1 MASSPWQ
8 HRIAEYTRR
17 RSDGQCRTVLRCHSP
32 RRERGAKVV
41 ACREVVL
48 TSYIADDMLCHDIV
62 LGAAEETLAHL
73 VAETAKLD
81 VVFSVGLPLC
91 VNGKI
96 YNTLAI
102 CHAGEIMG
110 VVPKTYI
117 PTYGVDF
124 EGRWFSS
131 GPADVTYITVA
142 GQEHVPFGSHQ
153 VFRCC
158 QMPQLCLGYEICE
171 DIWA

>member
-1 MASSPWQ
+1 MIMNNGFVPVATASPNTPVADPMAN
-8 HRIAEYTRR
+8 AELCCDAIVRAANA
-17 RSDGQCRTVLRCHSP
+17 
-32 RRERGAKVV
+32 GAKVV
-41 ACREVVL
+41 ALPEVVL
-48 TSYIADDMLCHDIV
+48 TSYIAD
-62 LGAAEETLAHL
+62 ETLAHL

>member
-1 MASSPWQ
+1 M
-8 HRIAEYTRR
+8 
-17 RSDGQCRTVLRCHSP
+17 
-32 RRERGAKVV
+32 
-41 ACREVVL
+41 
-48 TSYIADDMLCHDIV
+48 
-62 LGAAEETLAHL
+62 
-73 VAETAKLD
+73 
-81 VVFSVGLPLC
+81 GLPLC

>member
-1 MASSPWQ
+1 MY
-8 HRIAEYTRR
+8 R
-17 RSDGQCRTVLRCHSP
+17 
-32 RRERGAKVV
+32 
-41 ACREVVL
+41 VVL
-48 TSYIADDMLCHDIV
+48 SISC
-62 LGAAEETLAHL
+62 AAP
-73 VAETAKLD
+73 
-81 VVFSVGLPLC
+81 FY
-91 VNGKI
+91 NGPG
-96 YNTLAI
+96 
-102 CHAGEIMG
+102 GEIMG